1 MGPQVR
7 CLWHCCE
14 NIQKW
19 NLASEEGKDRA
30 DPLRDSGL
38 SSGLNDEK
46 ELTKHT
52 GCGEQEPSRPRSND
66 MAVRKSEGAKGN
78 DRQAW
83 EDDAFS
89 SGW

>member
-19 NLASEEGKDRA
+19 NLASEEGGDRA
-30 DPLRDSGL
+30 DSLRDSGL

-52 GCGEQEPSRPRSND
+52 GHGEQQHSRPRCND
-66 MAVRKSEGAKGN
+66 MAMRKGEGAKGN

-83 EDDAFS
+83 EDVAFS